1 MLGKLCETFRKPKN
15 FKKSQKMEK
24 IMNMEGLSCF
34 EDERKQKKE
43 ME

>member
-1 MLGKLCETFRKPKN
+1 MLGKLCGTLKKLKN
-15 FKKSQKMEK
+15 FKNCQKMEK